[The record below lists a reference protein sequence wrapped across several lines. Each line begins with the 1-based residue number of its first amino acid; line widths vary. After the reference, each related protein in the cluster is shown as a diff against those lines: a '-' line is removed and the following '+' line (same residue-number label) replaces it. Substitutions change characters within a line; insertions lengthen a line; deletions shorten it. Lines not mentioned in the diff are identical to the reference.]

1 MSTYVISDLHGCKKE
16 FDEMLEKIHFTDYDT
31 MWIVGDICDRGKYS
45 IPLLQE
51 IMGYENMHL
60 IHGNHDVWLARY
72 AQELIDAK
80 KDYNSVDM
88 SDDLTNWLHGNGGYT
103 TADQF
108 MDLSYPECYDIKLYL
123 EDKLLYKYLT
133 VKGRKFFLVHAG
145 LGSKYMYEDG
155 VDLAEVPEQLMV
167 WARIGMDDNPLTDA
181 TMIVGHIPTFTYGKE
196 YDGKIAHGAEDT
208 LLHIDCG
215 CVFGRTL
222 GCIRL
227 DDMQEFYVESTY
239 PYYPFERHKV

>member
-1 MSTYVISDLHGCKKE
+1 
-16 FDEMLEKIHFTDYDT
+16 
-31 MWIVGDICDRGKYS
+31 
-45 IPLLQE
+45 
-51 IMGYENMHL
+51 
-60 IHGNHDVWLARY
+60 
-72 AQELIDAK
+72 
-80 KDYNSVDM
+80 
-88 SDDLTNWLHGNGGYT
+88 
-103 TADQF
+103 
-108 MDLSYPECYDIKLYL
+108 
-123 EDKLLYKYLT
+123 
-133 VKGRKFFLVHAG
+133 
-145 LGSKYMYEDG
+145 MYEDG
-155 VDLAEVPEQLMV
+155 VDLAEVPEQFMV